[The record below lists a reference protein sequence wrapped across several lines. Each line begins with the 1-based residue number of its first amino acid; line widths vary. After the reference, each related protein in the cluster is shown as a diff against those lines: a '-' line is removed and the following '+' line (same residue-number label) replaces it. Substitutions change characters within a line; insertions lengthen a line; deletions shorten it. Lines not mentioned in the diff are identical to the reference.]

1 VNFSA
6 RGFALGFD
14 AATVSRSHEP
24 AFPRLR
30 RAQREQ
36 EWCSDELEIATT
48 PAPPRRARHGFT
60 VIEMI
65 IAIMVMSIGIM
76 GLAGT
81 ARYVAMQM
89 GNGSTQTVAATLAT
103 KAPTHSLLADAPR
116 SSVETRRSVASPSR
130 GRSPIAP
137 RTKWVT
143 EQVQYTTK
151 SGPKTLNYLTVIQC
165 PD

>member
-1 VNFSA
+1 M
-6 RGFALGFD
+6 G
-14 AATVSRSHEP
+14 
-24 AFPRLR
+24 R
-30 RAQREQ
+30 RRR
-36 EWCSDELEIATT
+36 
-48 PAPPRRARHGFT
+48 PRRARHGFT

-89 GNGSTQTVAATLAT
+89 GNGRTQTIAATFAT
-103 KAPTHSLLADAPR
+103 KIADSLSARRCAAIASGSQTKRGVTITWTVAD
-116 SSVETRRSVASPSR
+116 S
-130 GRSPIAP
+130 I

-151 SGPKTLNYLTVIQC
+151 SGPKTVNYLTVIQC

>member
-1 VNFSA
+1 MS
-6 RGFALGFD
+6 
-14 AATVSRSHEP
+14 SSM
-24 AFPRLR
+24 R
-30 RAQREQ
+30 RRRR
-36 EWCSDELEIATT
+36 
-48 PAPPRRARHGFT
+48 PRRARRGFT

-89 GNGSTQTVAATLAT
+89 GNGRTQTIAATFAT
-103 KAPTHSLLADAPR
+103 KIADSLSARRCAAIASGSQTKRGVTITWTVAD
-116 SSVETRRSVASPSR
+116 S
-130 GRSPIAP
+130 I

-151 SGPKTLNYLTVIQC
+151 SGPKTVNYLTVIQC

>member
-1 VNFSA
+1 MS
-6 RGFALGFD
+6 
-14 AATVSRSHEP
+14 SSM
-24 AFPRLR
+24 R
-30 RAQREQ
+30 RRRR
-36 EWCSDELEIATT
+36 
-48 PAPPRRARHGFT
+48 PRRARHGFT

-89 GNGSTQTVAATLAT
+89 GNGRTQTIAATFAT
-103 KAPTHSLLADAPR
+103 KIADSLSARRCAAIASGSQTKRGVTITWTVAD
-116 SSVETRRSVASPSR
+116 S
-130 GRSPIAP
+130 I

-151 SGPKTLNYLTVIQC
+151 SGPKTVNYLTVIQC

>member
-1 VNFSA
+1 MS
-6 RGFALGFD
+6 
-14 AATVSRSHEP
+14 SR
-24 AFPRLR
+24 LQR
-30 RAQREQ
+30 RRR
-36 EWCSDELEIATT
+36 
-48 PAPPRRARHGFT
+48 PRRARHGFT

-89 GNGSTQTVAATLAT
+89 GNGRTQTIAATFTT
-103 KAPTHSLLADAPR
+103 KIADSLSARRCAAIVSGSQTKRGVTITWTVAD
-116 SSVETRRSVASPSR
+116 S
-130 GRSPIAP
+130 I

-143 EQVQYTTK
+143 EQVQYKTK
-151 SGPKTLNYLTVIQC
+151 SGPKTVNYLTVIQC

>member
-1 VNFSA
+1 MS
-6 RGFALGFD
+6 
-14 AATVSRSHEP
+14 SSM
-24 AFPRLR
+24 R
-30 RAQREQ
+30 RRRR
-36 EWCSDELEIATT
+36 
-48 PAPPRRARHGFT
+48 PRRARHGFT

-89 GNGSTQTVAATLAT
+89 GNGRTQTIAATFAT
-103 KAPTHSLLADAPR
+103 KVADSLSARRCAAIASGSQTKRGVTITWTVAD
-116 SSVETRRSVASPSR
+116 S
-130 GRSPIAP
+130 I

-151 SGPKTLNYLTVIQC
+151 SGPKTVNYLTVIQC

>member
-1 VNFSA
+1 M
-6 RGFALGFD
+6 
-14 AATVSRSHEP
+14 RSGIRRRR
-24 AFPRLR
+24 RL
-30 RAQREQ
+30 
-36 EWCSDELEIATT
+36 T
-48 PAPPRRARHGFT
+48 PARRGFT

-89 GNGSTQTVAATLAT
+89 GNGSTQTVAATFAT
-103 KAPTHSLLADAPR
+103 KISDSLSARRCAAIVGGSATKRGVTITWTVAD
-116 SSVETRRSVASPSR
+116 SS
-130 GRSPIAP
+130 

-143 EQVQYTTK
+143 EQVQYKTK
-151 SGPKTLNYLTVIQC
+151 SGPKTVNYLTVIQC